1 LAIIINNHYLSVMA
15 AGIDPWRIQLW
26 LLEGII
32 RGLTL
37 EGFVAPGTQTDYSGL
52 SERFLSVGSNSL
64 EKC

>member
-1 LAIIINNHYLSVMA
+1 MA

-26 LLEGII
+26 LLEGIR

-37 EGFVAPGTQTDYSGL
+37 EGFVAPGTQTDYLGW